1 MEHETHFYLKVAD
14 SEISISEEQYDHLSL
29 IAYNA
34 RMEIEIHKKR
44 RFFKDEFGEVEI
56 IDTTISLTED
66 ELLFIFKTEFE

>member
-1 MEHETHFYLKVAD
+1 MEHDENFYLKVAD
-14 SEISISEEQYDHLSL
+14 SVVSISEEQYDHLSL

-34 RMEIEIHKKR
+34 RMEIEKHIRKR
-44 RFFKDEFGEVEI
+44 YQKDSDGELEI

>member
-1 MEHETHFYLKVAD
+1 MERNENFYLKVAD

-29 IAYNA
+29 IAFNA

-66 ELLFIFKTEFE
+66 NLLFIFKTEFE

>member
-1 MEHETHFYLKVAD
+1 MEHDENFYLKVAD

-34 RMEIEIHKKR
+34 RMEIEKHIRKR
-44 RFFKDEFGEVEI
+44 YQKDSDGELEI

>member
-1 MEHETHFYLKVAD
+1 MEHDENFYLKVAD

-34 RMEIEIHKKR
+34 RMEIEKHIRKR
-44 RFFKDEFGEVEI
+44 YQKDSDGELEI

-66 ELLFIFKTEFE
+66 ELLFIFKNEFE